1 MKYTR
6 GDTVVGFEKLWFLQ
20 KRHAARYASTQVE
33 SPLDQN
39 PSHSLYELAV
49 KPILALLD
57 QPSTFSDYSFYQS
70 ITRPEDREHMVQRLV
85 FADAQNYINPTD
97 FIQRNIHFFTPP
109 LVEALAA
116 TVPALKLH
124 KIPLQFPDTVS
135 KGIITSLSQLL
146 TDIDPKKWGG
156 DGIRGSLAYMV
167 SRGVKEVIRTSQGDI
182 AIGENGMGEEMKAL
196 KLKLEKGWVKLIHQY
211 LRWALVAG
219 KPGPD
224 SALTME
230 LLGYEETGR
239 RLAAAEEVLNGLK
252 SDNVDGETQQV

>member
-6 GDTVVGFEKLWFLQ
+6 GDSVIGFEKLWFLQ
-20 KRHAARYASTQVE
+20 KRHATRYASTQAK

-39 PSHSLYELAV
+39 PLHSLQELAV

-85 FADAQNYINPTD
+85 FADAQNYTNPAD

-109 LVEALAA
+109 SVEAIAA

-124 KIPLQFPDTVS
+124 KIPLQFSDTVS

-146 TDIDPKKWGG
+146 MDIDPKKWGE
-156 DGIRGSLAYMV
+156 DEIKSSLAYMV
-167 SRGVKEVIRTSQGDI
+167 SRGVKKTIDKSQGDI
-182 AIGENGMGEEMKAL
+182 ATSENGMGEEMKAL
-196 KLKLEKGWVKLIHQY
+196 KLQLEKGWVKLIHQY

-219 KPGPD
+219 KSGPD
-224 SALTME
+224 SVLTME

-239 RLAAAEEVLNGLK
+239 RLATAGELMNGLK
-252 SDNVDGETQQV
+252 SDNIDRET

>member
-6 GDTVVGFEKLWFLQ
+6 GDSVIGFEKLWFLQ
-20 KRHAARYASTQVE
+20 KRHATRYASTQAK

-39 PSHSLYELAV
+39 PLHSLQELAV

-85 FADAQNYINPTD
+85 FADAQNYTNPAD

-109 LVEALAA
+109 SVEAIAA

-124 KIPLQFPDTVS
+124 KIPLQFSDTVS

-146 TDIDPKKWGG
+146 MDIDPKK
-156 DGIRGSLAYMV
+156 
-167 SRGVKEVIRTSQGDI
+167 
-182 AIGENGMGEEMKAL
+182 AL
-196 KLKLEKGWVKLIHQY
+196 
-211 LRWALVAG
+211 
-219 KPGPD
+219 
-224 SALTME
+224 
-230 LLGYEETGR
+230 
-239 RLAAAEEVLNGLK
+239 
-252 SDNVDGETQQV
+252 